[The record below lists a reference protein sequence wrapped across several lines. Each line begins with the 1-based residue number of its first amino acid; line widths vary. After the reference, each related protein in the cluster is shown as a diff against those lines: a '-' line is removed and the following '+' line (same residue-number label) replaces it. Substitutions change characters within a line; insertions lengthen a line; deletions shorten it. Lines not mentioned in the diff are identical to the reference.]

1 METQKVNGRIPA
13 RVLLCVML
21 AGMAGATTSCKSAP
35 KGPPVPLAIAD
46 GMTVT
51 MDYTITTLPDKAIV
65 LSTIGKKPI
74 TMTQGK
80 HEIFPGMEMALA
92 GMTAGEKKT
101 IQLRADQAAGPYDES
116 KRRTVKLEQLP
127 PGSKVGTRIR
137 SRETGA
143 EAHVVKITGE
153 TAEIDFNDLLA
164 GKDLVVEATIL
175 KVEKP

>member
-1 METQKVNGRIPA
+1 MNTPTAA
-13 RVLLCVML
+13 RVLLCVVL
-21 AGMAGATTSCKSAP
+21 AGVSGALVSCKSTS
-35 KGPPVPLAIAD
+35 KGPLAVAD
-46 GMTVT
+46 GLKVT
-51 MDYTITTLPDKAIV
+51 MDYTITTLPDKAV
-65 LSTIGKKPI
+65 ALSTVGKKPI

-80 HEIFPGMEMALA
+80 HEIFPSMEMALA

-143 EAHVVKITGE
+143 EAHVVKIAGD

-164 GKDLVVEATIL
+164 GKDLLVEVTIV

>member
-1 METQKVNGRIPA
+1 MNARTAVRI
-13 RVLLCVML
+13 LLCVMV
-21 AGMAGATTSCKSAP
+21 AGLSGALVSCKSTP
-35 KGPPVPLAIAD
+35 KVPLAVAD
-46 GMTVT
+46 GLKVT
-51 MDYTITTLPDKAIV
+51 MDYTITTLPDKAV
-65 LSTIGKKPI
+65 ALSTVGKKPI

-80 HEIFPGMEMALA
+80 HEIFPSMEMALA

-101 IQLRADQAAGPYDES
+101 IQLRADQAAGPYDAS

-143 EAHVVKITGE
+143 EAHVVKIAGD

-164 GKDLVVEATIL
+164 GKDLLVEVTIV